1 MRIIYKNKIPTNDSK
16 QDELNFRNWLNNDN
30 YADLFIKFRQSF
42 KQPENDYYY
51 WIKNKTS
58 KDLIKFID
66 NYQFQKESKEKEHQE
81 VMNGATLLGSGNG
94 YKVYHITTWEA
105 SKTLGQGAKWCISMK
120 NDRHPWDS
128 YTKKGVNFY
137 FFISSQ
143 TKYALALYPE
153 ILNVNQIFNHI
164 FIKAIN
170 FEIYNAE
177 DHLDYLVIDELPLNL
192 IPKEIIIQKEEIEN
206 GLYIKDDV
214 LIKVDKTLTSV
225 TIPDRVKTI
234 GNDSFHDCS
243 SLKSVTIPNS
253 VTSIENRAFCGCASL
268 TSVTIPNSVTSI
280 GESAFNSC
288 SSLTSITIPDNVTSI
303 GKYAFLG
310 SPFLI
315 VYTSNKY
322 VIEYCKKEDIK
333 YSSNINT
340 EDSIKNM
347 VNNKKLKFNEWLK
360 KYYNQ
365 EPYGIEDKSI
375 LKQKHI
381 EYMNYLNPDD
391 HSFYS
396 GYPWLKDCPELVEH
410 SEGVYVLKR
419 GNNMQKNLKIEDE
432 NIEGFDIKPN
442 DWDTD
447 VWAFEINKE
456 VTHPEYG
463 DDTICIVLDL
473 SDCADYLDWVDVC
486 GMDPDDCD
494 EELQLDKNAW
504 DKIKISFE
512 GYYSG
517 DSYTRDQ
524 VISALEINDAQL
536 DNIIQKCKERAVPWY
551 EEEKQK
557 EVEDQAADW
566 EDFWGYYKDSSIGD
580 IIKKE
585 KDGYVVYS
593 EKGKKLSKPYKT
605 EEEAKKRL
613 QQIEYFKHSKDS
625 NMKVSKKL
633 LEDQIK
639 KVLRDFLVSEEGYND
654 RDIDDYV
661 VIEAKDFVNDYGDKG
676 IKVEIRNDLIGY
688 YELPDEVVDKLNKVV
703 FNYDED
709 SYFEPWDA
717 YTWEAIIWDK
727 QITDAASAPY
737 YYLFPADLSKKDLD
751 VLPKYHLKFV
761 GEMSEDSEDKGSK
774 VVKGSKMDLEKY
786 AEEYLAGYSLAEEY
800 LYPETDLDIEL
811 VKDTECKDT
820 VIKNNDVYETLDKYL
835 KWEGIHGY
843 TQDIMDAWESKMS
856 YIDDGWKMFD
866 TPEKAVSALL
876 EWEGIIGYDSTIID
890 ILKGGDAFIN
900 TGKNGEIDATDNKG
914 YRKET
919 DFWHDSLY
927 EGIEIN
933 KTADGTY
940 TYTLDD
946 NVYEAKTLEEVRKAI
961 DDYLYPDKDK
971 TVFEKKEYVVYDP
984 ETANKIQRKAMF
996 WGRGTGGRYMR
1007 EEDAETFTKEEAEK
1021 IESYK
1026 GKHKWVKKVK
1036 GAPFVDSKVKDEKV
1050 RTQKGEYDLVNMTE
1064 QELREQGYDLNHVDG
1079 DTKVF
1084 AKNNRFV
1091 AIKAQDHKLTI
1102 DEDASVEDI
1111 DKLIADE
1118 EETIKA
1124 YEEAMKTAS
1133 EAHKSLYAHIIE
1145 EELEHISEL
1154 KNLKEAKLGKIKD
1167 STDLMDL
1174 LNKCKDILK
1183 QSKADK
1189 DFTIAHKKEGEQDK
1203 LILQGSLDFEDTEME
1218 EELIE
1223 KITDCV
1229 EEFYPNTEFK
1239 YSDRTAGGIWLLKE

>member
-1 MRIIYKNKIPTNDSK
+1 MKKDSK
-16 QDELNFRNWLNNDN
+16 
-30 YADLFIKFRQSF
+30 
-42 KQPENDYYY
+42 
-51 WIKNKTS
+51 
-58 KDLIKFID
+58 
-66 NYQFQKESKEKEHQE
+66 
-81 VMNGATLLGSGNG
+81 
-94 YKVYHITTWEA
+94 
-105 SKTLGQGAKWCISMK
+105 
-120 NDRHPWDS
+120 
-128 YTKKGVNFY
+128 
-137 FFISSQ
+137 
-143 TKYALALYPE
+143 
-153 ILNVNQIFNHI
+153 
-164 FIKAIN
+164 
-170 FEIYNAE
+170 
-177 DHLDYLVIDELPLNL
+177 
-192 IPKEIIIQKEEIEN
+192 
-206 GLYIKDDV
+206 IKD
-214 LIKVDKTLTSV
+214 
-225 TIPDRVKTI
+225 
-234 GNDSFHDCS
+234 
-243 SLKSVTIPNS
+243 
-253 VTSIENRAFCGCASL
+253 EN
-268 TSVTIPNSVTSI
+268 V
-280 GESAFNSC
+280 
-288 SSLTSITIPDNVTSI
+288 
-303 GKYAFLG
+303 
-310 SPFLI
+310 
-315 VYTSNKY
+315 
-322 VIEYCKKEDIK
+322 
-333 YSSNINT
+333 
-340 EDSIKNM
+340 
-347 VNNKKLKFNEWLK
+347 
-360 KYYNQ
+360 
-365 EPYGIEDKSI
+365 
-375 LKQKHI
+375 
-381 EYMNYLNPDD
+381 
-391 HSFYS
+391 
-396 GYPWLKDCPELVEH
+396 
-410 SEGVYVLKR
+410 
-419 GNNMQKNLKIEDE
+419 
-432 NIEGFDIKPN
+432 EGFDIRPN

-536 DNIIQKCKERAVPWY
+536 DNIIQKCKERVVPWY

-557 EVEDQAADW
+557 DAEKQAADW
-566 EDFWGYYKDSSIGD
+566 DDFWGYYEDSSIGD

-613 QQIEYFKHSKDS
+613 QQIEYFKHLKDS

-688 YELPDEVVDKLNKVV
+688 YELPDEVVDKLNNIVSSY
-703 FNYDED
+703 NED

-717 YTWEAIIWDK
+717 YTWQAIIWDK
-727 QITDAASAPY
+727 QITDAASTPY

-774 VVKGSKMDLEKY
+774 VVKGSKIDLEKF
-786 AEEYLAGYSLAEEY
+786 AKEYLAGYSLNEDY

-811 VKDTECKDT
+811 VKDVNIKDGHWIENT
-820 VIKNNDVYETLDKYL
+820 DIYSTLKKYL
-835 KWEGIHGY
+835 EWEGIYGY
-843 TQDIMDAWESKMS
+843 TQDIIDAWESKMP
-856 YIDDGWKMFD
+856 YIDDEWKMFD
-866 TPEKAVSALL
+866 TPEEAVSALL
-876 EWEGIIGYDSTIID
+876 EWEGIKGYDDTIID
-890 ILKGGDAFIN
+890 ILEGGDA
-900 TGKNGEIDATDNKG
+900 
-914 YRKET
+914 YLS
-919 DFWHDSLY
+919 DFDEDEDSFLLSDSSNSHN
-927 EGIEIN
+927 GIEIT
-933 KTADGTY
+933 KTADGY
-940 TYTLDD
+940 QFALDD
-946 NVYEAKTLEEVRKAI
+946 EVREVSSLEEAYKEI

-1050 RTQKGEYDLVNMTE
+1050 RTPRGEFDLVDMTE
-1064 QELREQGYDLNHVDG
+1064 EELRKQGYGLHHIDG
-1079 DTKVF
+1079 EIKVF
-1084 AKNNRFV
+1084 TKNNRAV

-1189 DFTIAHKKEGEQDK
+1189 DFTISHKKEGEQDK
-1203 LILQGSLDFEDTEME
+1203 LILQGSIDYEDTETE

-1239 YSDRTAGGIWLLKE
+1239 YSDRTSGGTWLLKE